1 MQLTRSLRLG
11 FVVLLAVHLATAFTA
26 VALLGRM
33 RPAIELII
41 EDNVRS
47 LEAVEEVLT
56 VLSDPT
62 ADERDERAH
71 AAFDRA
77 AHNVTNEEERP
88 VIELIRVNLDNA
100 LAGDDAAVAIVSSQL
115 RRLAEINRHDLE
127 TSDRRAQQLG
137 SAGAWTVVILT
148 LFTLTF
154 GVVAR
159 RRLDTQVLVPL
170 EELHEVVDD
179 LGEGHALRRCR
190 PNLVAAGEL
199 GQIMHTFNR
208 LLDDRVENRAPDPD
222 DQQAE
227 ATANRAVLLALLEG
241 HARPAAVLTDEG
253 KLVAASRDLM
263 DRIASDEE
271 VMARLR
277 AAIDGEGAK
286 VLKIGTRV
294 LVTLEEEGLSEAAE
308 SLKTEP

>member
-47 LEAVEEVLT
+47 LEAIEEVLS
-56 VLSDPT
+56 VLSDPLV
-62 ADERDERAH
+62 DNRDERAH

-77 AHNVTNEEERP
+77 AKNVTNEEERP
-88 VIELIRVNLDNA
+88 VIDLIGIHLDKA
-100 LAGDDAAVAIVSSQL
+100 LGGDDEAVAVVSSQL
-115 RRLAEINRHDLE
+115 RRLAEINRRDLE

-148 LFTLTF
+148 LFTLAF

-159 RRLDTQVLVPL
+159 RRLDAQVLGPL
-170 EELHEVVDD
+170 EELHEVVDE

-190 PNLVAAGEL
+190 PNVAAAGEL
-199 GQIMHTFNR
+199 GQIMRAFNR
-208 LLDDRVENRAPDPD
+208 LLDEHDEHRAPDPD
-222 DQQAE
+222 AKHLDV
-227 ATANRAVLLALLEG
+227 TADRGVLLALLEDLHG
-241 HARPAAVLTDEG
+241 PSAVLTDEG
-253 KLVAASRDLM
+253 KLIAASRELM
-263 DRIASDEE
+263 DQIAEDDEL
-271 VMARLR
+271 MPRLR
-277 AAIDGEGAK
+277 SAEDGKGA
-286 VLKIGTRV
+286 RV
-294 LVTLEEEGLSEAAE
+294 RAVGDRRIVTLTDDGLAAPTKSLRSEA
-308 SLKTEP
+308 